1 MPEVGTIFSKL
12 SKPGQ
17 SISSEDMRVLEA
29 FIIKWYSKQV
39 EASTLDDARKAM
51 VFERGIQPD
60 QLPPTSAAIKFHTLR
75 GHGSKYGDDLYN
87 ECRHFQVPATS
98 LGNGMTTVP
107 TPQFGLFCSQLPKIK
122 LIKIVVV
129 KLLNVQET
137 VAVKLKACVVQAFV
151 FAEHSVTTNQLQL
164 QLFCL
169 VVNVKIH
176 WDI

>member
-1 MPEVGTIFSKL
+1 M
-12 SKPGQ
+12 
-17 SISSEDMRVLEA
+17 A
-29 FIIKWYSKQV
+29 
-39 EASTLDDARKAM
+39 
-51 VFERGIQPD
+51 
-60 QLPPTSAAIKFHTLR
+60 
-75 GHGSKYGDDLYN
+75 
-87 ECRHFQVPATS
+87 
-98 LGNGMTTVP
+98 TVP
-107 TPQFGLFCSQLPKIK
+107 TPQFGLICSQLPKIK